1 MVVVRRRRRVA
12 LLVTVLV
19 TLLVVGVAVGVW
31 QGTRSGVP
39 GGSGDSGGSASAVAA
54 DGTVV
59 AVVDGDTLDVAG
71 VGRVRLIGI
80 DTPERGECG
89 YAKATDALS
98 AQALGRQVTLLAGAQ
113 DDTDRYG
120 RLLRYVIVDGVDVGL
135 AQVEQGLAV
144 ARYDSRDGYGAHDRQ
159 SDYVAADAAAPA
171 VDACAAGERG

>member
-1 MVVVRRRRRVA
+1 MGVRRRRRVA
-12 LLVTVLV
+12 LVVTVLV
-19 TLLVVGVAVGVW
+19 ALLAVGVALGVW
-31 QGTRSGVP
+31 QSTRSGAPV
-39 GGSGDSGGSASAVAA
+39 GSVGSGGSASTVAS

-59 AVVDGDTLDVAG
+59 AVVDGDTVDVAG

-89 YAKATDALS
+89 YAVATEALS

-120 RLLRYVIVDGVDVGL
+120 RLLRYVIVNGVDVGL

-159 SDYVAADAAAPA
+159 SEYVAADAAAPA
-171 VDACAAGERG
+171 LAGCADGPPG